1 MPHLPQPED
10 SNPVKTPLEKRKQWL
25 LIFLMVI
32 VIAAMASAT
41 WWYFNSRNVQSTDDA
56 YVMGNQVT
64 ISSQVNGSVVSVNYT
79 NTDLVQQ
86 GDVLVNLDDTDANLN
101 FKKVKNKLAETVRKT
116 KQIYVNDAQYNA
128 NIAQAK
134 IAYQQAQAD
143 YQRRT
148 QLMGAGAVSKE
159 DLQHARNAVSS
170 SKAALDVAIEQYRS
184 NRILIQNSTLEQQ
197 PAILLAAE
205 QMREAWL
212 ALQRTKIR
220 SPVTGYVAQ
229 RNVQVGETLSAGQA
243 LLSIVPADQLWI
255 DANFKETQLS
265 GVRIGQKVSVV
276 SDLYGSNVVFDG
288 VVEGINMGTGGAFSV
303 LPAQNATGNW
313 IKVVQR
319 LPVRITLNA
328 EQLKAYPLRI
338 GLSTTVTLRENSTN
352 GPILST
358 TQRQKPAYQS
368 QALVLDTATIDGE
381 ILTIIKAN
389 AM

>member
-1 MPHLPQPED
+1 MPQLPQSD

-25 LIFLMVI
+25 LIFLMVF
-32 VIAAMASAT
+32 VIAATASTA
-41 WWYFNSRNVQSTDDA
+41 WWYFNTRNVQSTDDA

-79 NTDLVQQ
+79 NTDLVHQ
-86 GDVLVNLDDTDANLN
+86 GDVLVNLDDTDANLS
-101 FKKVKNKLAETVRKT
+101 FKKAKNNLAETVRKT
-116 KQIYVNDAQYNA
+116 KQIYIADAQYNA

-148 QLMGAGAVSKE
+148 RLMGAGAFSKE

-170 SKAALDVAIEQYRS
+170 SKAALDVAIQEYRG
-184 NRILIQNSTLEQQ
+184 NRILIQNVTLEQQ
-197 PAILLAAE
+197 PAILLAVE

-276 SDLYGSNVVFDG
+276 SDLYGSQVVFDG

-319 LPVRITLNA
+319 LPVRITLD
-328 EQLKAYPLRI
+328 QQQIKAYPLRI
-338 GLSTTVTLRENSTN
+338 GLSTTVTLRENNTN
-352 GPILST
+352 GPALST

-368 QALVLDTATIDGE
+368 QALVLDTASIDGE
-381 ILTIIKAN
+381 ILAIIKAN

>member
-1 MPHLPQPED
+1 MPQPPQSD
-10 SNPVKTPLEKRKQWL
+10 SNQVKTPLEKRKQWL
-25 LIFLMVI
+25 LIFLMAI
-32 VIAAMASAT
+32 IIAAMASAT

-101 FKKVKNKLAETVRKT
+101 FKKVKNKLAETVRQT

-148 QLMGAGAVSKE
+148 QLMGAGAFSKE

-319 LPVRITLNA
+319 LPVRITLDA

-338 GLSTTVTLRENSTN
+338 GLSTTVTLRENNTN
-352 GPILST
+352 GPALST
-358 TQRQKPAYQS
+358 TQRLKPAYQS
-368 QALVLDTATIDGE
+368 QALVLDTSSIDGE
-381 ILTIIKAN
+381 IQDIIKAN

>member
-1 MPHLPQPED
+1 MPHLPQPD

-148 QLMGAGAVSKE
+148 QLMGAGAFSKE
-159 DLQHARNAVSS
+159 DLQHARNAVSN

-184 NRILIQNSTLEQQ
+184 NRTLIQNSTLEQQ

-319 LPVRITLNA
+319 LPVRITLDA

-338 GLSTTVTLRENSTN
+338 GLSTTVTLRENNTN
-352 GPILST
+352 GPALST

-368 QALVLDTATIDGE
+368 QALVLDTSSIDQE
-381 ILTIIKAN
+381 IQDIIKAN

>member
-1 MPHLPQPED
+1 MPQLPPD
-10 SNPVKTPLEKRKQWL
+10 SNHVKTPLEKRKQWL

-32 VIAAMASAT
+32 VIAAMASAA

-86 GDVLVNLDDTDANLN
+86 GDILVNLDDTDANLS
-101 FKKVKNKLAETVRKT
+101 FKKAKNNLAETVRKT
-116 KQIYVNDAQYNA
+116 KQIYIADAQYNA

-143 YQRRT
+143 YQRRS
-148 QLMGAGAVSKE
+148 QLMGAGAFSKE

-170 SKAALDVAIEQYRS
+170 SKAALDVAIQEYRG

-197 PAILLAAE
+197 PAILLAVE

-276 SDLYGSNVVFDG
+276 SDLYGSKVVFDG

-319 LPVRITLNA
+319 LPVRIALDA
-328 EQLKAYPLRI
+328 QQIKAYPLRI
-338 GLSTTVTLRENSTN
+338 GLSTTVTLREINTN
-352 GPILST
+352 GQALST

-368 QALVLDTATIDGE
+368 QALVLDTASIDTE
-381 ILTIIKAN
+381 IQDIIKAN

>member
-1 MPHLPQPED
+1 MPHLPQPD

-32 VIAAMASAT
+32 VIAAMTSAT

-148 QLMGAGAVSKE
+148 QLMGAGAFSKE
-159 DLQHARNAVSS
+159 DLQHARNAFSS

-184 NRILIQNSTLEQQ
+184 NRTLIQNSTLEQQ

-319 LPVRITLNA
+319 LPVRITLDA

-338 GLSTTVTLRENSTN
+338 GLSTTVTLRENNTN
-352 GPILST
+352 GPALST

-368 QALVLDTATIDGE
+368 QALVLDTSSIDQE
-381 ILTIIKAN
+381 IQDIIKAN

>member
-1 MPHLPQPED
+1 MPHLPQPD

-148 QLMGAGAVSKE
+148 QLMGAGAFSKE
-159 DLQHARNAVSS
+159 DLQHARNAVSN

-184 NRILIQNSTLEQQ
+184 NRTLIQNSTLEQQ

-319 LPVRITLNA
+319 LPVRITLDA

-338 GLSTTVTLRENSTN
+338 GLSTTVTLRENNNN
-352 GPILST
+352 GPALST

-368 QALVLDTATIDGE
+368 QALVLDTSSIDQE
-381 ILTIIKAN
+381 IQDIIKAN

>member
-1 MPHLPQPED
+1 MPHLPQPD

-32 VIAAMASAT
+32 VIAAMASAS

-148 QLMGAGAVSKE
+148 QLMGAGAFSKE

-184 NRILIQNSTLEQQ
+184 NRILIQSSTLEQQ

-319 LPVRITLNA
+319 LPVRITLDA

-338 GLSTTVTLRENSTN
+338 GLSTTVTLRENNTN
-352 GPILST
+352 GPALST

-368 QALVLDTATIDGE
+368 QALVLDTSSIDQE
-381 ILTIIKAN
+381 IQDIIKAN

>member
-1 MPHLPQPED
+1 MPHLPQPD

-56 YVMGNQVT
+56 YVMGNQVA

-148 QLMGAGAVSKE
+148 QLMGAGAFSKE

-184 NRILIQNSTLEQQ
+184 NRTLIQNSTLEQQ

-319 LPVRITLNA
+319 LPVRITLDA

-338 GLSTTVTLRENSTN
+338 GLSTTVTLRENNTN
-352 GPILST
+352 GPALST

-368 QALVLDTATIDGE
+368 QALVLDTSSIDQE
-381 ILTIIKAN
+381 IQDIIKAN

>member
-1 MPHLPQPED
+1 MPHLPQPD

-148 QLMGAGAVSKE
+148 QLMGAGAFSKE

-184 NRILIQNSTLEQQ
+184 NRSLIQNSTLEQQ

-265 GVRIGQKVSVV
+265 GMRIGQKVSVV

-319 LPVRITLNA
+319 LPVRITLDA

-338 GLSTTVTLRENSTN
+338 GLSTTVTLRENNTN
-352 GPILST
+352 GPALST

-368 QALVLDTATIDGE
+368 QALVLDTSSIDQE
-381 ILTIIKAN
+381 IQDIIKAN

>member
-1 MPHLPQPED
+1 MPQPPQSD
-10 SNPVKTPLEKRKQWL
+10 SNQVKTPLEKRKQWL

-32 VIAAMASAT
+32 IIAALASAT

-148 QLMGAGAVSKE
+148 QLMGAGAFSKE
-159 DLQHARNAVSS
+159 DLQHARSAVSS

-319 LPVRITLNA
+319 LPVRITLDA
-328 EQLKAYPLRI
+328 EQLKEYPLRI
-338 GLSTTVTLRENSTN
+338 GLSTTVTLRENNTN
-352 GPILST
+352 GPALST
-358 TQRQKPAYQS
+358 TQRLKPAYQS
-368 QALVLDTATIDGE
+368 QALVLDTSSIDGE
-381 ILTIIKAN
+381 IQDIIKAN

>member
-1 MPHLPQPED
+1 MPQLSPSD
-10 SNPVKTPLEKRKQWL
+10 SNQVKTPLEKRKQWL

-32 VIAAMASAT
+32 VITAMASAA

-86 GDVLVNLDDTDANLN
+86 GDVLVNLDDTDANLS
-101 FKKVKNKLAETVRKT
+101 FKKAKNNLAETVRKT
-116 KQIYVNDAQYNA
+116 QQIYIADAQYNA
-128 NIAQAK
+128 NITQAR

-148 QLMGAGAVSKE
+148 RLMGAGAFSKE

-170 SKAALDVAIEQYRS
+170 SKAALDVAIEQYRG

-197 PAILLAAE
+197 PAILLAVE

-243 LLSIVPADQLWI
+243 LLSVVPADQLWI

-276 SDLYGSNVVFDG
+276 SDLYGSKVVFDG

-319 LPVRITLNA
+319 LPVRITLD
-328 EQLKAYPLRI
+328 EQQIKAYPLRI
-338 GLSTTVTLRENSTN
+338 GLSTTVTLREINTN
-352 GPILST
+352 GPALST

-368 QALVLDTATIDGE
+368 QALVLDTASIDTE
-381 ILTIIKAN
+381 IQDIIKAN

>member
-1 MPHLPQPED
+1 MPHLPQPD

-32 VIAAMASAT
+32 VIAAMTSAT

-56 YVMGNQVT
+56 YVMGNQIT

-148 QLMGAGAVSKE
+148 QLMGAGAFSKE

-184 NRILIQNSTLEQQ
+184 NRTLIQNSTLEQQ

-319 LPVRITLNA
+319 LPVRITLDA

-338 GLSTTVTLRENSTN
+338 GLSTTVTLRENNTN
-352 GPILST
+352 GPALST

-368 QALVLDTATIDGE
+368 QALVLDTSSIDQE
-381 ILTIIKAN
+381 IQDIIKAN

>member
-1 MPHLPQPED
+1 MPQPPQSD
-10 SNPVKTPLEKRKQWL
+10 NNQVKTPLEKRKQWL

-32 VIAAMASAT
+32 IIAAMASAT

-64 ISSQVNGSVVSVNYT
+64 ISSQVSGSVVSVNYT

-86 GDVLVNLDDTDANLN
+86 GDILVNLDDTDANLN

-116 KQIYVNDAQYNA
+116 KQIYINDAQYNA

-148 QLMGAGAVSKE
+148 QLMGAGAFSKE

-319 LPVRITLNA
+319 LTVRITLDA

-338 GLSTTVTLRENSTN
+338 GLSTTVTLRENNTN
-352 GPILST
+352 GPALST
-358 TQRQKPAYQS
+358 TQRLKPAYQS
-368 QALVLDTATIDGE
+368 QALVLDTSSIDGE
-381 ILTIIKAN
+381 IQDIIKAN

>member
-1 MPHLPQPED
+1 MPQPPQSD
-10 SNPVKTPLEKRKQWL
+10 SNPMKTPLEKRKQWL
-25 LIFLMVI
+25 LIFLLVI
-32 VIAAMASAT
+32 VIAAMASAA

-64 ISSQVNGSVVSVNYT
+64 ISAQVNGSVVSVNYT

-101 FKKVKNKLAETVRKT
+101 FKKVKNKLAETVRET
-116 KQIYVNDAQYNA
+116 KQIYVNDAQYTA

-148 QLMGAGAVSKE
+148 KLMGAGAFSKE
-159 DLQHARNAVSS
+159 DLQHARDAVNS

-184 NRILIQNSTLEQQ
+184 NRILIQNSALEQQ
-197 PAILLAAE
+197 PAILLATE

-319 LPVRITLNA
+319 LPVRITLDA

-338 GLSTTVTLRENSTN
+338 GLSTTVTLRENNTN
-352 GPILST
+352 GPALST
-358 TQRQKPAYQS
+358 TQRLKPAYQS
-368 QALVLDTATIDGE
+368 QALVLDTSSIDAE
-381 ILTIIKAN
+381 IQDIIKAN

>member
-1 MPHLPQPED
+1 MPHLPQPD

-148 QLMGAGAVSKE
+148 QLMGAGAFSKE

-184 NRILIQNSTLEQQ
+184 NRTLIQNSTLEQQ

-319 LPVRITLNA
+319 LPVRITLDA

-338 GLSTTVTLRENSTN
+338 GLSTTVTLRENNTN
-352 GPILST
+352 GPALST

-368 QALVLDTATIDGE
+368 QALVLDTSSIDQE
-381 ILTIIKAN
+381 IQDIIKAN

>member
-1 MPHLPQPED
+1 MPHLPQPD

-148 QLMGAGAVSKE
+148 QLMGAGAFSKE

-170 SKAALDVAIEQYRS
+170 SKAALDVAVEQYRS
-184 NRILIQNSTLEQQ
+184 NRTLIQNSTLEQQ

-319 LPVRITLNA
+319 LPVRITLDA

-338 GLSTTVTLRENSTN
+338 GLSTTVTLRENNTN
-352 GPILST
+352 GPALST

-368 QALVLDTATIDGE
+368 QALVLDTSSIDQE
-381 ILTIIKAN
+381 IQDIIKAN

>member
-1 MPHLPQPED
+1 MPHLPQPD

-148 QLMGAGAVSKE
+148 QLMGAGAFSKE

-184 NRILIQNSTLEQQ
+184 NRTLIQNSTLEQQ
-197 PAILLAAE
+197 PAILLAAA

-319 LPVRITLNA
+319 LPVRITLDA

-338 GLSTTVTLRENSTN
+338 GLSTTVTLRENNTN
-352 GPILST
+352 GPALST
-358 TQRQKPAYQS
+358 TQRQKPTYQS
-368 QALVLDTATIDGE
+368 QALVLDTSSIDQE
-381 ILTIIKAN
+381 IQDIIKAN

>member
-1 MPHLPQPED
+1 MPHLPQPD

-148 QLMGAGAVSKE
+148 QLMGAGAFSKE

-184 NRILIQNSTLEQQ
+184 NRILIQSSTLEQQ

-319 LPVRITLNA
+319 LPVRITLDA

-338 GLSTTVTLRENSTN
+338 GLSTTVTLRENNTN
-352 GPILST
+352 GPALST

-368 QALVLDTATIDGE
+368 QALVLDTSSIDQE
-381 ILTIIKAN
+381 IQDIIKAN

>member
-1 MPHLPQPED
+1 MPHLPQPD

-148 QLMGAGAVSKE
+148 QLMGAGAFSKE

-184 NRILIQNSTLEQQ
+184 NRTLIQNSTLEQQ

-288 VVEGINMGTGGAFSV
+288 VVEGINMGSGGAFSV

-319 LPVRITLNA
+319 LPVRITLDA

-338 GLSTTVTLRENSTN
+338 GLSTTVTLRENNTN
-352 GPILST
+352 GPALST

-368 QALVLDTATIDGE
+368 QALVLDTSSIDQE
-381 ILTIIKAN
+381 IQDIIKAN

>member
-1 MPHLPQPED
+1 MPHLPQPD

-148 QLMGAGAVSKE
+148 QLMGAGAFSKE

-184 NRILIQNSTLEQQ
+184 NRTLIQNSTLEQQ
-197 PAILLAAE
+197 PAILLAAA

-319 LPVRITLNA
+319 LPVRITLDA

-338 GLSTTVTLRENSTN
+338 GLSTTVTLRENNTN
-352 GPILST
+352 GPALST
-358 TQRQKPAYQS
+358 TQRKKPAYQS
-368 QALVLDTATIDGE
+368 QALVLDTSSIDQE
-381 ILTIIKAN
+381 IQDIIKAN

>member
-1 MPHLPQPED
+1 MPHLPQPD

-32 VIAAMASAT
+32 VIAAMTSAT

-148 QLMGAGAVSKE
+148 QLMGAGAFSKE

-184 NRILIQNSTLEQQ
+184 NRTLIQNSTLEQQ

-276 SDLYGSNVVFDG
+276 SDLYGSNVVFNG

-319 LPVRITLNA
+319 LPVRITLDA

-338 GLSTTVTLRENSTN
+338 GLSTTVTLRENNTN
-352 GPILST
+352 GPALST

-368 QALVLDTATIDGE
+368 QALVLDTSSIDQE
-381 ILTIIKAN
+381 IQDIIKAN

>member
-1 MPHLPQPED
+1 MPQPPQSD
-10 SNPVKTPLEKRKQWL
+10 SNQVKTPLEKRKQWL

-32 VIAAMASAT
+32 IIAALASAT

-148 QLMGAGAVSKE
+148 QLMGAGAFSKE

-184 NRILIQNSTLEQQ
+184 NRTLIQNSTLEQQ

-319 LPVRITLNA
+319 LPVRITLDA
-328 EQLKAYPLRI
+328 EQLKEYPLRI
-338 GLSTTVTLRENSTN
+338 GLSTTVTLRENNTN
-352 GPILST
+352 GPALST
-358 TQRQKPAYQS
+358 TQRLKPAYQS
-368 QALVLDTATIDGE
+368 QALVLDTSSIDGE
-381 ILTIIKAN
+381 IQDIIKAN

>member
-1 MPHLPQPED
+1 MPHLPQPD

-148 QLMGAGAVSKE
+148 QLMGAGAFSKE

-184 NRILIQNSTLEQQ
+184 NRTLIQNSTLEQQ

-276 SDLYGSNVVFDG
+276 SDLYGSNVVFEG

-319 LPVRITLNA
+319 LPVRITLDA
-328 EQLKAYPLRI
+328 EQLKTYPLRI
-338 GLSTTVTLRENSTN
+338 GLSTTVTLRENNTN
-352 GPILST
+352 GPALST

-368 QALVLDTATIDGE
+368 QALVLDTSSIDQE
-381 ILTIIKAN
+381 IQDIIKAN

>member
-1 MPHLPQPED
+1 MPHLPQPD

-148 QLMGAGAVSKE
+148 QLMGAGAFSKE

-184 NRILIQNSTLEQQ
+184 NRTLIQNSTLEQQ
-197 PAILLAAE
+197 PAILLAAA

-319 LPVRITLNA
+319 LPVRITLDA

-338 GLSTTVTLRENSTN
+338 GLSTTVTLRENNTN
-352 GPILST
+352 GPALST

-368 QALVLDTATIDGE
+368 QALVLDTSSIDQE
-381 ILTIIKAN
+381 IQDIIKAN

>member
-1 MPHLPQPED
+1 
-10 SNPVKTPLEKRKQWL
+10 
-25 LIFLMVI
+25 MVI

-148 QLMGAGAVSKE
+148 QLMGAGAFSKE

-184 NRILIQNSTLEQQ
+184 NRTLIQNSTLEQQ

-276 SDLYGSNVVFDG
+276 SDLYGSNVVFNG
-288 VVEGINMGTGGAFSV
+288 VVEGIDMGTGGAFSV

-319 LPVRITLNA
+319 LPVRITLDA

-338 GLSTTVTLRENSTN
+338 GLSTTVTLRENNTN
-352 GPILST
+352 GPALST

-368 QALVLDTATIDGE
+368 QALVLDTSSIDQE
-381 ILTIIKAN
+381 IQDIIKAN

>member
-1 MPHLPQPED
+1 MPHLPQPD

-148 QLMGAGAVSKE
+148 QLMGAGAFSKE

-184 NRILIQNSTLEQQ
+184 NRTLIQNSTLEQQ

-276 SDLYGSNVVFDG
+276 SDLYGSNVVFNG

-319 LPVRITLNA
+319 LPVRITLDA

-338 GLSTTVTLRENSTN
+338 GLSTTVTLRENNTN
-352 GPILST
+352 GPALST

-368 QALVLDTATIDGE
+368 QALVLDTSSIDQE
-381 ILTIIKAN
+381 IQDIIKAN

>member
-1 MPHLPQPED
+1 MPHLPQPD

-32 VIAAMASAT
+32 VIAAMTSAT

-148 QLMGAGAVSKE
+148 QLMGAGAFSKE

-184 NRILIQNSTLEQQ
+184 NRTLIQNSTLEQQ

-319 LPVRITLNA
+319 LPVRITLDA

-338 GLSTTVTLRENSTN
+338 GLSTTVTLRENNTN
-352 GPILST
+352 GPALST

-368 QALVLDTATIDGE
+368 QALVLDTSSIDQE
-381 ILTIIKAN
+381 IQDIIKAN